1 MNTRKLARYAEVPA
15 SEVPATIVWHTPYG
29 PLGAEGV
36 RIGFEA
42 ALAQARDTV
51 AGIRGLADLADRYLG
66 PGVTARD
73 VKEIL
78 RFIAARGDSCAEWQA
93 FRPAADA
100 VMRLGSAL
108 CAAQGL
114 DAWKWSLA

>member
-1 MNTRKLARYAEVPA
+1 M
-15 SEVPATIVWHTPYG
+15 
-29 PLGAEGV
+29 

-78 RFIAARGDSCAEWQA
+78 RFIAARGDSCADWQA